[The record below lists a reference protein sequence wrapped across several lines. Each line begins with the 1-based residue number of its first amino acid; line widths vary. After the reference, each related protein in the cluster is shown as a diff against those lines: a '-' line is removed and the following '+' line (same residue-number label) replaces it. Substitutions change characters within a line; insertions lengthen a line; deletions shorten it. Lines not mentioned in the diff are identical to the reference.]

1 MENTNCDKTSQNHRN
16 RSQNASQFGPQ
27 VIEFLLKPVE
37 LPDEVIEVEAEE
49 IPDTGQAVHPT
60 LAIRPPGTV
69 RQFLKTIQAGLRTKY
84 RAVVRNIPGFLRRS
98 GRLAGQVG
106 KLLWAIV
113 RNIPGFL
120 RRSGRLAGQV
130 GKLLWA
136 IVRFALS
143 VVWAGVLFVHSI
155 LKVVVPVVLPWLAG
169 FTVLLTIA
177 YGIVL
182 IGEWLIAQKAFWSGL
197 AIVSGAA
204 YLVWM
209 AAMFLSVRRR
219 RPRMPSTT
227 DTGPMARYDHTD
239 AGPVSRSDRTVINIL
254 NHVSVSRSG
263 KTVINIFN
271 QIIKND

>member
-1 MENTNCDKTSQNHRN
+1 MENTNCDKTSQNPRN

-113 RNIPGFL
+113 RF
-120 RRSGRLAGQV
+120 V
-130 GKLLWA
+130 
-136 IVRFALS
+136 LS

-155 LKVVVPVVLPWLAG
+155 LKIVVPVVLPWLAG

-204 YLVWM
+204 YLIWM